1 MAVEFFGKAS
11 SPADNGAQAGPTA
24 TITPPASMTA
34 GDLVV
39 VVQVLRASSITL
51 SVKTTGGQS
60 WTTGTQTNGT
70 NNSTAVSWCRYNGS
84 WSADPQFGPASDNSG
99 LTALMLVFRPT
110 GTSYTWAL
118 DVALAGTTYSA
129 PSTPFTVTR
138 AGVNTVKDGAVAIAF
153 FTSADDNT
161 WGSLSGSGWTQMSSP
176 AMVRNTTG
184 TDTSVT
190 AAYQV
195 KATAGATN
203 DVSINQTANGGD
215 AGVTYIVAF
224 REVAPGEQAGRE
236 AFLGANTTT
245 KIETGP
251 GRASLANYSRPS
263 LMRGVPI
270 RLYGSFQRQAGP
282 TTAVAGAFAA
292 RGAGTAEKRGTN
304 DEAGRASFRAATT
317 GAAFTVPT
325 YDHAAR
331 ALARGADT
339 TAKTGDATASG
350 RSLAPIVGATTTEG
364 TKLAEGTGRFAARG
378 ATTATGSLN
387 RSVVPFSRPG
397 LLRGI
402 PMRLYGSFQRGSFL
416 GTTALAGREGFAG
429 AATFTK
435 RGQTDIAGRLGSR
448 GVDTVTKRG
457 ATDLAGKTRGAGA
470 PTLTKRGEG
479 AAAGR
484 QIILGLD
491 SVTAIK
497 DGRIIVRYTHPGLDL
512 LLHRTYGSF
521 ERSPG
526 AQGLG
531 SFTPRGASTVL
542 HVGRYDHAG
551 LAGARGALDAAKRVS
566 VALAGLFSARVAV
579 AVARTCVGALA
590 GRTILRGAVDSC
602 TLTLPTVD
610 PRGRL
615 TFLATATVARTSLG
629 ALAGRFS
636 TRASTD
642 ATKSSGTALAG
653 LLLPRGA
660 MGIGENPQGEAFDT
674 LLFFGATTSTALT
687 QLQRTSIRFFGA
699 VSSGKSFASGAAAGT
714 LPFAATVVAG
724 KLVSY
729 DVAGIFRV
737 LASATTGGGGVTPP
751 RGPGHRPRPNP
762 PGRPPKSQIS
772 VRPRPRTSYRF

>member
-1 MAVEFFGKAS
+1 VAVTFFGKAS
-11 SPADNGAQAGPTA
+11 APADNGAQAGPTA
-24 TITPPASMTA
+24 TVTPPASMTA

-39 VVQVLRASSITL
+39 VLQCLRASSITL
-51 SVKTTGGQS
+51 SVKTTGGQT
-60 WTTGTQTNGT
+60 WTTGTQQNET
-70 NNSTAVSWCRYNGS
+70 NNSTAVSWCRFNGT
-84 WSADPQFGPASDNSG
+84 WSTDPQFGPASDTSG

-110 GTSYTWAL
+110 GTSYTWAI
-118 DVALAGTTYSA
+118 DVALASAGYTA

-138 AGVNTVKDGAVAIAF
+138 TGVNTVKDGAVAVAF
-153 FTSADDNT
+153 FTSVDDNT
-161 WGSLSGSGWTQMSSP
+161 WGSLSGSGWTQISS
-176 AMVRNTTG
+176 AAQIRNTTG
-184 TDTSVT
+184 QDTSVT

-203 DVSINQTANGGD
+203 NVSINQTANGGD
-215 AGVTYIVAF
+215 AGATYIVAF
-224 REVAPGEQAGRE
+224 REVAPGDQAGRE
-236 AFLGANTTT
+236 TFLGANTTE
-245 KIETGP
+245 KLNLGP

-282 TTAVAGAFAA
+282 TTAVAGRFAA

-304 DEAGRASFRAATT
+304 DEAGRVDFRGATT
-317 GAAFTVPT
+317 GSSVSGPT

-331 ALARGADT
+331 ALAFGAST
-339 TAKTGDATASG
+339 SAGTKDAAAAG
-350 RSLAPIVGATTTEG
+350 RSLSIGATTTAG
-364 TKLAEGTGRFAARG
+364 TKLADGAGRFAARG
-378 ATTATGSLN
+378 ATTGAASLN

-416 GTTALAGREGFAG
+416 GTTSLAGREGFAG
-429 AATFTK
+429 AATVTK
-435 RGQTDIAGRLGSR
+435 RGQTDIAGRLGAR

-457 ATDLAGKTRGAGA
+457 ATAVAGKTRGAGVPA
-470 PTLTKRGEG
+470 SAKRI
-479 AAAGR
+479 ATAVAGR

-491 SVTAIK
+491 TVTAIK
-497 DGRIIVRYTHPGLDL
+497 DGRVIVRYTHPGLDL

-521 ERSPG
+521 ARTPG

-531 SFTPRGASTVL
+531 RFAPRGAATVL
-542 HVGRYDHAG
+542 HIGRYDHAG
-551 LAGARGALDAAKRVS
+551 LRTSRGAVDAAKRVS
-566 VALAGLFSARVAV
+566 VALAGRFAASGAV
-579 AVARTCVGALA
+579 TPVKIGGTAPA
-590 GRTILRGAVDSC
+590 GRAVLRGAVTTFVLS
-602 TLTLPTVD
+602 LPTVD

-615 TFLATATVARTSLG
+615 TFIGTATTARTSFG
-629 ALAGRFS
+629 AVAGRLV

-687 QLQRTSIRFFGA
+687 QLQRTSIRFFGS
-699 VSSGKSFASGAAAGT
+699 VDSRKSFATGDAAGRLALT
-714 LPFAATVVAG
+714 GATVSG

-729 DVAGIFRV
+729 DVAGIFRIRG
-737 LASATTGGGGVTPP
+737 SSTIGGGGVTPP
-751 RGPGHRPRPNP
+751 RGPGHKPRPNP
-762 PGRPPKSQIS
+762 PGRPPKSIT
-772 VRPRPRTSYRF
+772 VRPRQRTTYRF